1 MFAAVQAR
9 GHALVTTDHQAC
21 LTCNLSFSVAMK
33 LPADDVSAFPS
44 WLLVQGIFHVRALDR
59 FANAVPLASAAAT
72 GPRAFQATLAA
83 AGADP
88 QPLALSLS
96 GAPGAPDP

>member
-1 MFAAVQAR
+1 MRRNKV
-9 GHALVTTDHQAC
+9 ALPG
-21 LTCNLSFSVAMK
+21 FK
-33 LPADDVSAFPS
+33 LKADCASAFPS
-44 WLLVQGIFHVRALDR
+44 RLLVQGAFHVKALDR
-59 FANAVPLASAAAT
+59 FANAVLLAAAAAS

-96 GAPGAPDP
+96 GAPGAPDPCKPLA